1 MFQKVMVQ
9 ANKKKEK
16 SIINRIIVDVFQL
29 NKLKTNQPLRDRHT
43 HTYTVK
49 PKHTDTQTKPKPNR
63 EDSLRRGEHIYCKES
78 ATKKCNF
85 FRKQLGISHRRH
97 AHTHTHACACV
108 CCCAPLDRLFPIVFP
123 FFSVG
128 FSFSFFV
135 SIGSVS
141 SQRDAPPTD
150 DLYNY
155 NKQKRSLSRP

>member
-29 NKLKTNQPLRDRHT
+29 NKLKTNQPLRDRHRHT

-97 AHTHTHACACV
+97 AHTHTHTRVRVCV
-108 CCCAPLDRLFPIVFP
+108 CHCAPLDRLFPIVF
-123 FFSVG
+123 SV
-128 FSFSFFV
+128 FQCWFFV
-135 SIGSVS
+135 FLFRLNRECVFSTG
-141 SQRDAPPTD
+141 RPP
-150 DLYNY
+150 N
-155 NKQKRSLSRP
+155 

>member
-29 NKLKTNQPLRDRHT
+29 NKLKTNQPLRDRHRHT

-49 PKHTDTQTKPKPNR
+49 PKHTDTQTKPKQNR

-85 FRKQLGISHRRH
+85 FCKQLGISHRRH
-97 AHTHTHACACV
+97 AHTHTRVCV
-108 CCCAPLDRLFPIVFP
+108 CVCVSLRASRQIVP
-123 FFSVG
+123 YCFSV
-128 FSFSFFV
+128 FQCWFFV
-135 SIGSVS
+135 FLFRLNRECVFSTG
-141 SQRDAPPTD
+141 RLP
-150 DLYNY
+150 N
-155 NKQKRSLSRP
+155 